1 MTATHPPAMTDAER
15 EQHIADLAGHME
27 AAYARFE
34 AHHDPADRD
43 NAVHFMHL
51 RDEAIKSRSADQQA
65 RITARIEE
73 AIDNGVDYFQV
84 MGARHAAELR
94 QEASANA

>member
-1 MTATHPPAMTDAER
+1 MKPTPPPEMTDAER
-15 EQHIADLAGHME
+15 ELHIADLAGHME

-34 AHHDPADRD
+34 KHGMPADRD
-43 NAVHFMHL
+43 IACQFMHM
-51 RDEAIKSRSADQQA
+51 RDDAIRARSAEKQA

-94 QEASANA
+94 QEGAGA